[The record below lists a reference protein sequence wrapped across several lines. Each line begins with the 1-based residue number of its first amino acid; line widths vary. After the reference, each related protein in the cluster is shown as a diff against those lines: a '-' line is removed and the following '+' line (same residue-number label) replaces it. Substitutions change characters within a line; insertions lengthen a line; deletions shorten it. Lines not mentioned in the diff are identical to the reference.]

1 MARKPRI
8 RPVALCLFQHEGRI
22 LVAKGRDRSN
32 GAEFYRPLGGG
43 IRFGETGVQAL
54 ERELAEELGEA
65 IADLRYLG
73 TLESVF
79 RYRDKA
85 RHEILL
91 IHDASFVDPATYE
104 REIVEA
110 REGTRRI
117 EARWLSLAEMHDAP
131 LVPAGLAAMLRPAP
145 CP

>member
-8 RPVALCLFQHEGRI
+8 RPVALCLFQHAGRI

-43 IRFGETGVQAL
+43 IRFGETGIQAL

-65 IADLRYLG
+65 IGDLRYLG
-73 TLESVF
+73 ALESIF

-85 RHEILL
+85 RHELLL
-91 IHDASFVDPATYE
+91 IHDARFIDPAVYA
-104 REIVEA
+104 REVVEA
-110 REGTRRI
+110 REGARRI
-117 EARWLSLAEMHDAP
+117 AARWLSPAEMDDAP
-131 LVPAGLAAMLRPAP
+131 LVPEGLAAMLESTP